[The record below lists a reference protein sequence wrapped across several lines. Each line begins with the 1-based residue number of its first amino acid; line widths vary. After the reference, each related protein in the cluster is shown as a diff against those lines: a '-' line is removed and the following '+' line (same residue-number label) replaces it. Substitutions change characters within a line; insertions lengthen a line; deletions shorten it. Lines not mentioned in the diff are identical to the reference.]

1 MTDVIVIGGGF
12 HGMSSALHLARR
24 GLKVTLLEAQYCGR
38 HASGVN
44 AGGVRT
50 SGRDIAEI
58 PLALASREMWHRLP
72 ELVGDDCGFVPS
84 GQLKVS
90 ETEAEFEVLRERV
103 RLLQSLG
110 FTHEELIDARHVREL
125 VPAIAPHVTGAI
137 WVRDDG
143 HALPFRAVTAFR
155 LAAERAGAVVRE
167 ETPVERIAH
176 RAGRWHVQCTG
187 GRSFD
192 ATHLVNAAGA
202 WAGEFAAQ
210 AGDPVPVESGGLML
224 MITHRAPPFVNP
236 VLGATGRA
244 LSFKQ
249 FANGTVLIGGGLR
262 CPASLSQRH
271 GEVDMPKLAASAR
284 TVTDLFPHLQ
294 PLGINRAWAGVEA
307 FMPDNIPVI
316 GPSRASPNLV
326 HAFGFSAHG
335 FELGPIGGR
344 IVADLVTEGS
354 TSLPIAAFA
363 VDRFSRHSP
372 RREESGLLQPQEKE
386 LQ

>member
-1 MTDVIVIGGGF
+1 MADVIVIGGGF

-38 HASGVN
+38 HASGAN

-176 RAGRWHVQCTG
+176 RAGRWHVQCAG
-187 GRSFD
+187 GRSFS

-202 WAGEFAAQ
+202 WAG
-210 AGDPVPVESGGLML
+210 
-224 MITHRAPPFVNP
+224 
-236 VLGATGRA
+236 
-244 LSFKQ
+244 
-249 FANGTVLIGGGLR
+249 
-262 CPASLSQRH
+262 
-271 GEVDMPKLAASAR
+271 
-284 TVTDLFPHLQ
+284 
-294 PLGINRAWAGVEA
+294 
-307 FMPDNIPVI
+307 
-316 GPSRASPNLV
+316 
-326 HAFGFSAHG
+326 
-335 FELGPIGGR
+335 
-344 IVADLVTEGS
+344 
-354 TSLPIAAFA
+354 
-363 VDRFSRHSP
+363 
-372 RREESGLLQPQEKE
+372 
-386 LQ
+386 